1 MQKGPKANHLQ
12 IASVMG
18 MSVSVDLLQ
27 ATYPIPATSEAL
39 EGDLMQLEK
48 ANFLRPTD
56 VPGTWHMTQA
66 RLCCCKCSKSHHSL
80 CIRRTMCTCTV
91 VLASAQAR
99 GNIAR
104 GGGGPTRGNLDN
116 PFRQ

>member
-1 MQKGPKANHLQ
+1 MPKCLQILQ

-39 EGDLMQLEK
+39 EGDLVQLEK
-48 ANFLRPTD
+48 ANFLRLTD

-66 RLCCCKCSKSHHSL
+66 TPLLPWTSK
-80 CIRRTMCTCTV
+80 
-91 VLASAQAR
+91 
-99 GNIAR
+99 
-104 GGGGPTRGNLDN
+104 
-116 PFRQ
+116 